1 MTTYNL
7 GQLQK
12 VDLREVWQSEAT
24 DFTPWLAQEDNLKLL
39 GETIG
44 IELEFEAQEKRVGP
58 FRADILCKDTATDHW
73 VLIENQL
80 ERTDHTHLG
89 QLLTY
94 AAGLDAVTVVWIA
107 ERFTEEH
114 RATLDWLNERTDDN
128 IIFFGLEVELW
139 RIGNSPIA
147 PKFNVICQPNEWSRT
162 VAETAKQIQAGAVSD
177 TQQLQLQ
184 FWTGFRV
191 YLEKSRSFLKATKPL
206 PQNWMNIAIGRTG
219 FKLAAAFSTAKNRIT
234 AMLNINSSDAKGY
247 FELLLT
253 EKEQIESEIE
263 GDLDWQQLPGK
274 KERNIKMRLENID
287 AYDQAKWND
296 LYEWLRKNLESLHKV
311 FNQRIKKLELPTD
324 FETDLESGPVA

>member
-1 MTTYNL
+1 MMMTNYPL

-12 VDLREVWQSEAT
+12 VDLRKVWQSEAT
-24 DFTPWLAQEDNLKLL
+24 DFTPWLAQEENLKLL
-39 GETIG
+39 GDTIG

-114 RATLDWLNERTDDN
+114 RATLDWLNERTDDS

-139 RIGNSPIA
+139 RIGDSPIA
-147 PKFNVICQPNEWSRT
+147 PKFNVICQPNEWTRT
-162 VAETAKQIQAGAVSD
+162 VAETAKQIQAGGVSD

-191 YLEKSRSFLKATKPL
+191 HLEKSGSFLKATKPL
-206 PQNWMNIAIGRTG
+206 PQHWMNLAIGRSG
-219 FKLAAAFSTAKNRIT
+219 FKLAATFSTAKNQVA
-234 AMLNINSSDAKGY
+234 AMLIIYSSDAKGY
-247 FELLLT
+247 FELLRT
-253 EKEQIESEIE
+253 EKEQIESEI
-263 GDLDWQQLPGK
+263 DCHVDWEELPGK
-274 KERNIKMRLENID
+274 KESRIKLRWENID

-296 LYEWLRKNLESLHKV
+296 YHEWLRKNLEALHKV
-311 FNQRIKKLELPTD
+311 FSQRIKNLELVTD
-324 FETDLESGPVA
+324 SEADLE